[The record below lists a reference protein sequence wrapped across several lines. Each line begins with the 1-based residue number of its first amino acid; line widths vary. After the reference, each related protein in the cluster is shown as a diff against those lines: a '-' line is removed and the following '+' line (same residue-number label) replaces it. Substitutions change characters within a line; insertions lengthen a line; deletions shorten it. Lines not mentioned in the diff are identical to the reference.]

1 MKITTDTNVLISATF
16 WTGNSYRI
24 LDMVEKKEIEL
35 ILSAEIIE
43 EYNDVVN
50 RDEITDKVSD
60 KNLITSSIVDKA
72 INEALIIQPKEKL
85 YIVKKDSDDNKIV
98 ECAVEGNADYIITQD
113 EHLLE
118 LKEFKGI
125 QITTPKDFL
134 EIFENKNKKRKNKN
148 CLPARS

>member
-1 MKITTDTNVLISATF
+1 MKITADTNVLISATF

-24 LDMVEKKEIEL
+24 LDMVDKKEIEL

-85 YIVKKDSDDNKIV
+85 EIVKKDLDDNKII

-118 LKEFKGI
+118 LKEFNGI
-125 QITTPKDFL
+125 KIVTPKDFL
-134 EIFENKNKKRKNKN
+134 EIFENKK
-148 CLPARS
+148 